1 MRKSFSRTSIA
12 RRNERGSSS
21 VKFIIVLIVVAAVVY
36 MGVQYI
42 PVAYKYSSYKDYMQ
56 KTVDTASVTG
66 QGPDWVKKQL
76 EASKDD
82 YGVPQDAK
90 ITSTV
95 QDGRIVASV
104 KFTRQIDLIPK
115 IWTYDYSFDYPV
127 KSTDLFMTK

>member
-1 MRKSFSRTSIA
+1 MRKSSSRTTGP
-12 RRNERGSSS
+12 RRNERGSASI
-21 VKFIIVLIVVAAVVY
+21 KFIIVLVVVAVVAY

-42 PVAYKYSSYKDYMQ
+42 PVAYKYSSYKGYMQ

-90 ITSTV
+90 ITSTI

-104 KFTRQIDLIPK
+104 KFTRPISLIPK